1 MNLEFISN
9 SLKQQA
15 SIGLPIL
22 CFSITNNMLSITT
35 KKVAS
40 RFFEYLEPTTKYIE
54 FRVKH
59 RINCS
64 DEEIETGIE
73 FYDYILQ
80 YFESNSIINVSEFFE
95 TLNIQN
101 IQDIVSESFSEK
113 WNLVIVTR
121 DPIIRLLSG
130 FVELVDSMMGSVDT
144 INDTTINDIINTHI
158 GNGNQFGLKYLTTDS
173 ANKILNYFSDKS
185 YDIIIKDEHTS
196 NWNSFISYFLTKY
209 KGKFKIV
216 DIDDIDDMAGYGKDT
231 ASTSNKDIYLNWLNE
246 YSNRTYIL
254 KFLSKLNH
262 FLLTDYINYI
272 SLKSL
277 K

>member
-95 TLNIQN
+95 ILNIQN

-130 FVELVDSMMGSVDT
+130 FVELVDSMMGNVDT
-144 INDTTINDIINTHI
+144 INDITINDIINTHM
-158 GNGNQFGLKYLTTDS
+158 GNENHFGLKYLTPDD
-173 ANKILNYFSDKS
+173 ANQILNYFSDKS
-185 YDIIIKDEHTS
+185 YDIIINDEHTS

>member
-1 MNLEFISN
+1 
-9 SLKQQA
+9 
-15 SIGLPIL
+15 
-22 CFSITNNMLSITT
+22 MLSITT

-95 TLNIQN
+95 ILNIQN

-130 FVELVDSMMGSVDT
+130 FVELVDSMMGNVDT
-144 INDTTINDIINTHI
+144 INDTTINDIINTHMGK
-158 GNGNQFGLKYLTTDS
+158 GNHFGLKYLTTDE

-185 YDIIIKDEHTS
+185 YDIIINDEHTS

-216 DIDDIDDMAGYGKDT
+216 DIDDIDDMSGYGKNT

>member
-95 TLNIQN
+95 ILNIQN

-130 FVELVDSMMGSVDT
+130 FVELVDSMMGNLDT

-158 GNGNQFGLKYLTTDS
+158 GNGNHFGLKYLTTDE
-173 ANKILNYFSDKS
+173 ANQILNYFSDKS
-185 YDIIIKDEHTS
+185 YDIIINDEHTS

-231 ASTSNKDIYLNWLNE
+231 ASTSNKNIYLNWLNE
-246 YSNRTYIL
+246 YSNRTYVL

>member
-95 TLNIQN
+95 ILNIQN
-101 IQDIVSESFSEK
+101 IQNIVSESFSEK

-130 FVELVDSMMGSVDT
+130 FVELVDSMMGNTDT

-158 GNGNQFGLKYLTTDS
+158 GNGNHFGLKYLTTDD
-173 ANKILNYFSDKS
+173 ANQILNYFSDKS
-185 YDIIIKDEHTS
+185 YDIIINDEHTS

-216 DIDDIDDMAGYGKDT
+216 DIDDIDDMSGYGKDT

>member
-1 MNLEFISN
+1 
-9 SLKQQA
+9 
-15 SIGLPIL
+15 
-22 CFSITNNMLSITT
+22 MLSITT

>member
-95 TLNIQN
+95 ILNIQN

-130 FVELVDSMMGSVDT
+130 FVELVDSMMGNVDT
-144 INDTTINDIINTHI
+144 INDTTINDIINTHMGK
-158 GNGNQFGLKYLTTDS
+158 GNHFGLKYLTTDE

-185 YDIIIKDEHTS
+185 YDIIINDEHTS

-216 DIDDIDDMAGYGKDT
+216 DIDDIDDMSGYGKNT